1 MNDNNMALIIFGG
14 VNLLIPQKAVVT
26 IEMIENIETEVSV
39 TGAIG
44 TLKATEGEWP
54 VFALGADFK
63 PQLDCPPES
72 RYCVAV
78 SQPGKAAFSI
88 VCEEVGSVVVEHESE
103 LKPLHACMRNKINPI
118 ASLMYKDGKLMLVSD
133 LESMQNYLNLW
144 AAA

>member
-1 MNDNNMALIIFGG
+1 MNDNNMALIIFAG
-14 VNLLIPQKAVVT
+14 VNLLLPQNAVVT

-44 TLKATEGEWP
+44 TLKANEGEWP

-63 PQLDCPPES
+63 PQLDCPPEY

-88 VCEEVGSVVVEHESE
+88 VCEEVESVTVDHESE
-103 LKPLHACMRNKINPI
+103 LKPLQACMRNTTNPI
-118 ASLMYKDGKLMLVSD
+118 ASLMYKDEKLMLVSD
-133 LESMQNYLNLW
+133 IEAMQNYLNLG